1 MEIYKRFFPEIL
13 LDNEA
18 NYLAMLAGIVESVDE
33 YASMEITK
41 VPEAYKFRIVPS
53 LPRYNNMLLE
63 EILKLNNLFHIRL
76 DLGKSIKTSS
86 TITFQIELN

>member
-1 MEIYKRFFPEIL
+1 MEIHKRFFPEIL

-18 NYLAMLAGIVESVDE
+18 NYLAMLQGIVESVDE

>member
-18 NYLAMLAGIVESVDE
+18 NYLAMLSGVIESIDE
-33 YASMEITK
+33 YASMEIIK

-63 EILKLNNLFHIRL
+63 EILKLNNLFHIHL
-76 DLGKSIKTSS
+76 DLGKSIKASS
-86 TITFQIELN
+86 TINFQIELN

>member
-1 MEIYKRFFPEIL
+1 MEIHKRFFPEIL

>member
-18 NYLAMLAGIVESVDE
+18 NYLAMLSGIIESIDE

-41 VPEAYKFRIVPS
+41 VPEAYKFRLIPS
-53 LPRYNNMLLE
+53 IPIYTNALLQ
-63 EILKLNNLFHIRL
+63 EILKFNNLFHIRV
-76 DLGKSIKTSS
+76 DLGKSIKTCS